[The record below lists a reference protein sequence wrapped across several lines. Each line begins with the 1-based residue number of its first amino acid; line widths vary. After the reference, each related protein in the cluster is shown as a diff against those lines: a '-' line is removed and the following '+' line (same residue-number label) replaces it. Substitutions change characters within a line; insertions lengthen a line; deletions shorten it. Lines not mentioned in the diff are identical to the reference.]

1 MLKYNHLKEKPR
13 EFLAA
18 TGLTQEEFKVLL
30 PNFLAAYEKLYPQ
43 NLTGAGE
50 ARQRS
55 KGAGRKGSL
64 AKPEDRLLFIL
75 VYQKTNPLQ
84 TMQGLQFSLSQGQ
97 ANFWIHHLLPVLQE
111 TLSAI
116 GMKPERDATRIA
128 SNLEST
134 EGGAHL
140 AIDGTERRLQRPT
153 DPVKQREKYSGKK
166 KAHSDKN
173 LVLVNENTRRVV
185 YLSPTIDGKQ
195 HDSRA
200 AKEAAI
206 VYPVNAT
213 LDKDSGFQ
221 GYEPEGV
228 LSQQPKKN
236 QR

>member
-1 MLKYNHLKEKPR
+1 MLKYDHLKEKPR

-18 TGLTQEEFKVLL
+18 TGLTQEEFEILL

-43 NLTGAGE
+43 NFTVAGE
-50 ARQRS
+50 VRQRGN
-55 KGAGRKGSL
+55 GAGRKGSL
-64 AKPEDRLLFIL
+64 AKFADRLLFIL

-84 TMQGLQFSLSQGQ
+84 TMHGLQFSLSQPQ
-97 ANFWIHHLLPVLQE
+97 TNFWIHRLLPVLQE

-116 GMKPERDATRIA
+116 GMQPERDAALVACLVET
-128 SNLEST
+128 T
-134 EGGAHL
+134 KGGANL

-153 DPVKQREKYSGKK
+153 DPIKQRQQYSGKK
-166 KAHSDKN
+166 KAHTDKN

-185 YLSPTIDGKQ
+185 YLSPTGEGKK

-200 AKEAAI
+200 ANEASI
-206 VYPVNAT
+206 RYPACAT

-221 GYEPEGV
+221 GYEPDGV
-228 LSQQPKKN
+228 LSQQTKKS